1 VSSAAPTTPSER
13 TIRNNVSKTVP
24 FGAHLPTTL
33 PPTVSVHVLKTLL
46 LKIVLRDAWQN
57 ALPDLMLTTQHG
69 DVLLAAP
76 RTLHYT
82 EMFSLLYA

>member
-1 VSSAAPTTPSER
+1 MSSAAPTTPSGR
-13 TIRNNVSKTVP
+13 TTRNNASKTVP

-33 PPTVSVHVLKTLL
+33 PPTASVHVLKTLL

-57 ALPDLMLTTQHG
+57 ALPDLMLTTQPG

-76 RTLHYT
+76 RTLHYM